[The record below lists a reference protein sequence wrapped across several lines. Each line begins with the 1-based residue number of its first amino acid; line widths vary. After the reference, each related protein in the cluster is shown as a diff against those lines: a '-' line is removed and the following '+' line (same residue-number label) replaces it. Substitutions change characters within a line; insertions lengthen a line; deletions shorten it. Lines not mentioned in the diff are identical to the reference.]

1 MPAPGSAPLSRFLT
15 PRYWPLW
22 LGLGLVRLIILLPW
36 RLQLALGRTL
46 GRLAHPFARRERRIA
61 GVNLRLCM
69 PDLSETERRELI
81 VQHFESLGCA
91 LVETAMVWWGSE
103 RRVAALVRIEG
114 LEHLE
119 RALAGGHGAILLS
132 AHFTTLEMGAR
143 ALTHATPA
151 AVMYQTPRNPLIAE
165 LSLRSRRQLAA
176 RVFASDN
183 VRDLLQSLKQNL
195 PVWYAPDQR
204 EEGKSGAMVPFFGV
218 PASTNVAT
226 SRIAQI
232 SGAPVLTF
240 LPERLRDGSGYVMR
254 ISAALP
260 DFPSGD
266 PLADAARFHAIIEE
280 HVRRCPDQY
289 LWTYKRFKRSD
300 GLDPYR
306 AAPAG
311 ST

>member
-1 MPAPGSAPLSRFLT
+1 MMSAPGSTSLSLFVT

-22 LGLGLVRLIILLPW
+22 VGLALVRLIILLPW
-36 RLQLALGRTL
+36 RVQLAFGRAL
-46 GRLAHPFARRERRIA
+46 GRLAYPFARRERRIA
-61 GVNLRLCM
+61 DVNLRLCL
-69 PDLSETERRELI
+69 PDLSDSERRRLSLR
-81 VQHFESLGCA
+81 HFESLGMA
-91 LVETAMVWWGSE
+91 LVETALVWWGSE
-103 RRVAALVRIEG
+103 RRLAALVRLEG

-119 RALAGGHGAILLS
+119 RALAGGRGAILLS

-143 ALTHATPA
+143 ALTRAA
-151 AVMYQTPRNPLIAE
+151 RSAVMYQTPRNPLIAE
-165 LSLRSRRQLAA
+165 LSLRSRRQLAV
-176 RVFASDN
+176 RVFSSDN
-183 VRDLLQSLKQNL
+183 VRDLLQALKQNL

-204 EEGKSGAMVPFFGV
+204 EEGKSGAIVPFFGV
-218 PASTNVAT
+218 PASTNIAT

-232 SGAPVLTF
+232 SGAPVLTY

-254 ISAALP
+254 IGPPLP

-300 GLDPYR
+300 APDPYR
-306 AAPAG
+306 TAASP
-311 ST
+311 T